1 MRMPAT
7 DAEINAALYGR
18 GRGAPES
25 SEQKT
30 VMEALALAGIPAV
43 RINQGGPPD
52 KRGVPFSALRDLA
65 GQAMTGV
72 ADLLVMPKQCFFCRK
87 HGRPA
92 GRGFC
97 GHCSV
102 IPRIVWLEMKR
113 VRGGRQ
119 RESQIAFQRLV
130 ESWGQTYIICPGA
143 DAALAWLREQEI
155 L

>member
-1 MRMPAT
+1 MRIVPREA
-7 DAEINAALYGR
+7 D
-18 GRGAPES
+18 
-25 SEQKT
+25 EQKT
-30 VMEALALAGIPAV
+30 VMDALAFAGIPAV

-87 HGRPA
+87 HGLQPS
-92 GRGFC
+92 FC
-97 GHCSV
+97 GRCSR
-102 IPRIVWLEMKR
+102 IPRIIWMEMKR

-130 ESWGQTYIICPGA
+130 ESWGQTYVMCCGA
-143 DAALAWLREQEI
+143 DAALAWLRENEI